1 MFLKRLFLI
10 LLVSTGGFTA
20 LAQVSKPPGSSS
32 SKTLSLS
39 GKVVDATNQSPVSF
53 ATVAL
58 QDKAGKTLGGTTADL
73 QGQFLLPGL
82 SPGEYQLVASFIG
95 YEVKTMPLS
104 LAAGQGARQLGPI
117 TLAPSATALKE
128 VSITATRNLVEET
141 DDGLVYNAEQDV
153 TSAGGTAADLLK
165 KVPLLAVDADGNLE
179 MRGSNKI
186 KVLINGKPSTM
197 MAANLADALQQIPA
211 DMIKTVE
218 VITSPSA
225 KYDSEGTAGVVNI
238 VTKKNALQ
246 GLTGTVNGT
255 WGNRSSS
262 ANGSLNL
269 RRKKLG
275 AQLNL
280 GGSKT
285 NSFGDSELNQEY
297 FRKRRIHQLNDFDN
311 EGQSGYAQLGLDY
324 DFNDFHNLRGSVR
337 VNESASDNTRGLNSS
352 DYNLDGALTRSY
364 RRAIGSDNGSQ
375 GRDINL
381 DYTRKFAK
389 KDQELGLMA
398 LYSQNSQGSDYLLNE
413 ENESGLINYR
423 ESNTNKS
430 NSQEL
435 TVQADYQQPLNK
447 MSSLNVGSKMIWRD
461 ADSDYLFSSMR
472 APDSLFRINKNR
484 SNNFT
489 YDQDVWSS
497 YVSYALRFAKTY
509 RLTAGGR
516 AELTSIF
523 GEFISNDTTLQKSY
537 FNFMPNLNLTRSL
550 KNRQRLRVSYSTRIH
565 RPQIQYLNPYRDYS
579 NPTNIRFGNPD
590 LDPELTHNTEAGYST
605 YFKNTSINTS
615 VYWRETGNDIGVYRS
630 IDTVV
635 INNKTVEALSTTYR
649 HIGRNATYGGS
660 IYASTRFMQKGQ
672 AGGTVN
678 VFYTDIHNRATQTR
692 RGGLLCNFNLNA
704 SYRFEKDITAQ
715 LSGSYNA
722 GSIQAQGRSSSYQ
735 RYSAG
740 VRKELWDKKG
750 SLSLNADNFLQS
762 SNRLVSTVENEL
774 FASNNVSYQYPR
786 NVRLTLN
793 YRFGKMEFKAPAEK
807 KTIRNDDT
815 EKSTVS
821 EPRDPRE
828 KEEKPQRP
836 SAPPVKKATPAP
848 VKK

>member
-1 MFLKRLFLI
+1 MYLQRLFLI
-10 LLVSTGGFTA
+10 LLVSTGTFPS
-20 LAQVSKPPGSSS
+20 LAQISNTPGSNLPTPPG
-32 SKTLSLS
+32 LS
-39 GKVVDATNQSPVSF
+39 GSIVDTTTQSPVSF

-58 QDKAGKTLGGTTADL
+58 QDKAGKPLGGTTADL

-82 SPGEYQLVASFIG
+82 SPGQYQLVVSFIG
-95 YEVKTMPLS
+95 YQVKILALS
-104 LAAGQGARQLGPI
+104 LAAGQGTRQLGKI
-117 TLAPSATALKE
+117 ALAPSATALKE

-153 TSAGGTAADLLK
+153 TSAGGTAVDLLK

-179 MRGSNKI
+179 LRGSNKI
-186 KVLINGKPSTM
+186 KVLINGKPSTL

-225 KYDSEGTAGVVNI
+225 KYDAEGTAGVVNI
-238 VTKKNALQ
+238 VTKKSALQ
-246 GLTGTVNGT
+246 GLTGTANAT

-269 RRKKLG
+269 RKRKLG

-280 GGSKT
+280 GASGN

-297 FRKRRIHQLNDFDN
+297 FRKRTIHQLNDYDN
-311 EGQSGYAQLGLDY
+311 KGQAGYGQLGLDY

-337 VNESASDNTRGLNSS
+337 VNKSASDNTRGLHSRER
-352 DYNLDGALTRSY
+352 NLQGELTRSY
-364 RRAIGSDNGSQ
+364 QRAIGSDNTGQ
-375 GRDINL
+375 GKDINL

-398 LYSQNSQGSDYLLNE
+398 LYSQNGQGSDYLLNE
-413 ENESGLINYR
+413 ENESGLIHYR

-430 NSQEL
+430 SSREI
-435 TVQADYQQPLNK
+435 TFQADYQQPLNK
-447 MSSLNVGSKMIWRD
+447 LSSLNVGSKMIWRQ
-461 ADSDYLFSSMR
+461 ASSDYLFSAMR
-472 APDSLFRINKNR
+472 APDSLFRVNKTR
-484 SNNFT
+484 SNRFN

-497 YVSYALRFAKTY
+497 YLSYALRFAKNY

-516 AELTSIF
+516 AELTSIL
-523 GEFISNDTTLQKSY
+523 GEFISNDTTLEKSY
-537 FNFMPNLNLTRSL
+537 FNFMPNLNLTRTL
-550 KNRQRLRVSYSTRIH
+550 KNRQRLRMSYSTRIH

-615 VYWRETGNDIGVYRS
+615 LYWRETGNDIGVYRS

-660 IYASTRFMQKGQ
+660 VYASTRFLQKGQ

-678 VFYTDIHNRATQTR
+678 LFYTDIHNRATQAR
-692 RGGLLCNFNLNA
+692 RGGLLYNLNLNA

-750 SLSLNADNFLQS
+750 SLSLNADNFLQA

-786 NVRLTLN
+786 NVRVTLN

-815 EKSTVS
+815 EKSAVP

-828 KEEKPQRP
+828 KEEKPGRP
-836 SAPPVKKATPAP
+836 TTPPVKK
-848 VKK
+848 